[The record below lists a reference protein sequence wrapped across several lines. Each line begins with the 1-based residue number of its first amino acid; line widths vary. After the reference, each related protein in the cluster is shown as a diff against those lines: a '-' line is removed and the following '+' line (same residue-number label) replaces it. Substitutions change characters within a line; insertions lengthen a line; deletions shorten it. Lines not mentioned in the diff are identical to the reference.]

1 MAVNLKQV
9 EAQIRSLPAEDR
21 ARLAEV
27 LLDSL
32 RDPAIDDV
40 EAAWAREIEA
50 RVQAYEKGEVDLFAA
65 EDVFDEAKRLTE

>member
-32 RDPAIDDV
+32 REPEINEI
-40 EAAWAREIEA
+40 EAAWAREIDA
-50 RVQAYEKGEVDLFAA
+50 RVEAYERGEGALFSA
-65 EDVFDEAKRLTE
+65 EDVFEEARRLRE